1 MYGNANG
8 RKSENAACTA
18 SMSAHS
24 SVEDY
29 AILCKIKG
37 LDNKSKH
44 FPDISPFYLK
54 SMTFLLYQS
63 PKAIVFH
70 RASVAKGEE
79 TEVRTSQGRR
89 TDKKILSGGGWLY
102 IVYLT
107 AAVS

>member
-1 MYGNANG
+1 MNAHT
-8 RKSENAACTA
+8 SF
-18 SMSAHS
+18 
-24 SVEDY
+24 EDY
-29 AILCKIKG
+29 AMLCKIKG
-37 LDNKSKH
+37 LGNKCKH
-44 FPDISPFYLK
+44 FLYISPFYLK

-102 IVYLT
+102 IVYLA

>member
-1 MYGNANG
+1 
-8 RKSENAACTA
+8 
-18 SMSAHS
+18 
-24 SVEDY
+24 
-29 AILCKIKG
+29 
-37 LDNKSKH
+37 
-44 FPDISPFYLK
+44 
-54 SMTFLLYQS
+54 MTFLLYQS

-102 IVYLT
+102 IVYLA